1 MRTVMTTAGAVM
13 GEKSGIQKITVF
25 RGIPYA
31 AAPVGDLRSARA
43 PAPRPLA
50 GRAGLHSLRPC
61 GHPDRAPRGLL
72 L

>member
-31 AAPVGDLRSARA
+31 AAPVGEYVRRMKEAIRSAE
-43 PAPRPLA
+43 
-50 GRAGLHSLRPC
+50 
-61 GHPDRAPRGLL
+61 
-72 L
+72 